1 MEITGLRNVSAP
13 TNMAALEAQRRRQIL
28 TDPLVVPVHH
38 IPFSPYF
45 LPISLF
51 VVRSS
56 SVNTSSFLLIIRE
69 RDSGLS
75 RVFVL
80 ALTST
85 DRIINSATTGCFSP
99 LTQYRPIFKNMPVDG
114 TSKWMFEDYK
124 PSLRCAEWLKPVK
137 LSVLSLY
144 WAARHRVFPL
154 LTLHTWAQTD
164 LQMIQESRTYSCRR
178 HKKYLC

>member
-1 MEITGLRNVSAP
+1 
-13 TNMAALEAQRRRQIL
+13 MAAPEAQKRRQIL

-38 IPFSPYF
+38 IPFSPHF
-45 LPISLF
+45 LPISLL

-56 SVNTSSFLLIIRE
+56 LVKMSSLLLIIRE

-75 RVFVL
+75 RVFVP
-80 ALTST
+80 ALTSM
-85 DRIINSATTGCFSP
+85 DRKINSAMTGCFSP

-124 PSLRCAEWLKPVK
+124 LSLRCVESLKPVK

-144 WAARHRVFPL
+144 WAARHAECF
-154 LTLHTWAQTD
+154 HYSHFICGHKQIFK
-164 LQMIQESRTYSCRR
+164 MIQESRTYSCRR
-178 HKKYLC
+178 HKNPDRYAN